1 MGSKILSGHIYTIGE
16 DDMRAYLQHLSRFY
30 LLQQQAVSHGPGL
43 VRVKS

>member
-1 MGSKILSGHIYTIGE
+1 MGIKILSGHSYTIGE
-16 DDMRAYLQHLSRFY
+16 DDMRAYQQHLSRFY